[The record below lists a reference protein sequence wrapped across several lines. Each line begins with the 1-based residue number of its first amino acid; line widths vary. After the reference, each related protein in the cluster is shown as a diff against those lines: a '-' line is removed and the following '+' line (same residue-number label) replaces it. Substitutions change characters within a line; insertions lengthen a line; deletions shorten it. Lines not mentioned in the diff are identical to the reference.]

1 MKIRV
6 TRSQLRLIIQEA
18 IIQESLWKNVHKK
31 REEGRPPAK
40 PGDEGYPD
48 EKSWKA
54 AQKESDEKDLDE
66 ADALDEID
74 CWDGYSPGAQTGVKT
89 KKGKGGKR
97 VNNCEKI
104 KEADDSVE
112 DVLEEILALLE
123 QDKDRMKCN
132 SPRYLKKGEKGY
144 GKKQKVVK
152 ACDDGDESL
161 IKFGDGKMKNKS
173 NVKKNKKSFR
183 ARHNCDQKKDKM
195 TAGYW
200 SCKDW

>member
-1 MKIRV
+1 MRV
-6 TRSQLRLIIQEA
+6 TKRQLRQIVREA
-18 IIQESLWKNVHKK
+18 ALEESLWKNVHKK
-31 REEGRPPAK
+31 RKAGRPPAK
-40 PGDEGYPD
+40 PGDDDYPD
-48 EKSWKA
+48 EKAWKA
-54 AQKESDEKDLDE
+54 AQ
-66 ADALDEID
+66 
-74 CWDGYSPGAQTGVKT
+74 
-89 KKGKGGKR
+89 
-97 VNNCEKI
+97 
-104 KEADDSVE
+104 EADDSAE
-112 DVLEEILALLE
+112 DVLKEILAFILE

-132 SPRYLKKGEKGY
+132 KDRYLKKGEKGY

-152 ACDDGDESL
+152 ACDDGEEKL